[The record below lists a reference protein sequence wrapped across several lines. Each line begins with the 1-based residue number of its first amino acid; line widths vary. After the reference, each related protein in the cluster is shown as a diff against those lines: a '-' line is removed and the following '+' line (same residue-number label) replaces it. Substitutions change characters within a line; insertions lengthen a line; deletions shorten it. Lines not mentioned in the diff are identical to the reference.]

1 VASVDKHSFA
11 GSDDGTPVWAA
22 MMAVSFACHVAFF
35 VMMHFLPAL
44 RPEPKRTLPPAVSV
58 TMVSLPQAE
67 APRAASAKP
76 AETPTARAQPAPPK
90 PEEPPKPK
98 MPSPE
103 MPAPE
108 TPSAP
113 KAKQSLKKQTYRSS
127 KVVDSAISRIEETVA
142 QASQQRTDPLKE
154 ALDRLREQV
163 EGSQPAGPSDQP
175 FQETEASSRTGL
187 VGGSS
192 EGILKEL
199 ELIDIYRM
207 EIAWRVQKNWAFPD
221 RLAGNEDDLV
231 VELAFTVLPNGE
243 IRDVWFDKRS
253 GNGYL
258 DESAKR
264 AVLKANPVGP
274 FPKGVTKS
282 VITVGL
288 RFTPEGVK

>member
-1 VASVDKHSFA
+1 VAPVDKRSFA
-11 GSDDGTPVWAA
+11 GSDDGTRMWAA

-44 RPEPKRTLPPAVSV
+44 RPEKKRSLPPAVSV

-67 APRAASAKP
+67 APRAAPAAP
-76 AETPTARAQPAPPK
+76 AETTASRVQPAPTK
-90 PEEPPKPK
+90 PTEPPK
-98 MPSPE
+98 PE

-108 TPSAP
+108 MPVPKTPPVP
-113 KAKQSLKKQTYRSS
+113 KTKQSLKKQTYRSS
-127 KVVDSAISRIEETVA
+127 KVVDSAISRIEEKVEQEA
-142 QASQQRTDPLKE
+142 QQRPDPLQE

-163 EGSQPAGPSDQP
+163 ESSQRTSPADQP
-175 FQETEASSRTGL
+175 SKETDVSARAGT
-187 VGGSS
+187 VGGSA
-192 EGILKEL
+192 EGALKEL

-221 RLAGNEDDLV
+221 RLAGNGDDLV

-253 GNGYL
+253 GNRYL

-264 AVLKANPVGP
+264 AVLKANPVAP
-274 FPKGVTKS
+274 FPKGVAKS
-282 VITVGL
+282 LITVGL

>member
-1 VASVDKHSFA
+1 MASVDRHPFA
-11 GSDDGTPVWAA
+11 GADVGARMWAS
-22 MMAVSFACHVAFF
+22 MMALSFVCHLAFF
-35 VMMHFLPAL
+35 AMIHFLPAL
-44 RPEPKRTLPPAVSV
+44 RPEKKRSLPPAVSV
-58 TMVSLPQAE
+58 TMVRLPE
-67 APRAASAKP
+67 ASASRAAPAKP
-76 AETPTARAQPAPPK
+76 AQAPAPRVQPTPPK
-90 PEEPPKPK
+90 PAEPKKPAAPVAAAPSEPKV
-98 MPSPE
+98 
-103 MPAPE
+103 
-108 TPSAP
+108 
-113 KAKQSLKKQTYRSS
+113 KQSLKKQTYRSS
-127 KVVDSAISRIEETVA
+127 KVVDSAISRIEEKVE
-142 QASQQRTDPLKE
+142 QESQQRADPLQE
-154 ALDRLREQV
+154 ALDRLRQQV
-163 EGSQPAGPSDQP
+163 ESSPQAGPSDQP
-175 FQETEASSRTGL
+175 SKETDASSRAGL

-221 RLAGNEDDLV
+221 RLAGNGDDLV

-253 GNGYL
+253 GNRYL

-274 FPKGVTKS
+274 FPKGVAKS

>member
-1 VASVDKHSFA
+1 M
-11 GSDDGTPVWAA
+11 WAA

-44 RPEPKRTLPPAVSV
+44 RPEKKRSLPPAVSV

-67 APRAASAKP
+67 APRAAPAAP
-76 AETPTARAQPAPPK
+76 AETTASRVQPAPTK
-90 PEEPPKPK
+90 PTEPPK
-98 MPSPE
+98 PE

-108 TPSAP
+108 MPVPKTPPVP
-113 KAKQSLKKQTYRSS
+113 KTKQSLKKQTYRSS
-127 KVVDSAISRIEETVA
+127 KVVDSAISRIEEKVEQEA
-142 QASQQRTDPLKE
+142 QQRPDPLQE

-163 EGSQPAGPSDQP
+163 ESSQRTSPADQP
-175 FQETEASSRTGL
+175 SKETDVSARAGT
-187 VGGSS
+187 VGGSA
-192 EGILKEL
+192 EGALKEL

-221 RLAGNEDDLV
+221 RLAGNGDDLV

-253 GNGYL
+253 GNRYL

-264 AVLKANPVGP
+264 AVLKANPVAP
-274 FPKGVTKS
+274 FPKGVAKS
-282 VITVGL
+282 LITVGL

>member
-1 VASVDKHSFA
+1 MESVDRHPFA
-11 GSDDGTPVWAA
+11 GADAGTRMWAA
-22 MMAVSFACHVAFF
+22 MMVVSFVCHLAFF
-35 VMMHFLPAL
+35 AMMHFLPAF
-44 RPEPKRTLPPAVSV
+44 RPEKKRTLPPAVSV
-58 TMVSLPQAE
+58 TMVRLPE
-67 APRAASAKP
+67 AKVARAAPAKP
-76 AETPTARAQPAPPK
+76 AETPTPTPRVQPAPTPQAEPKK
-90 PEEPPKPK
+90 PEAPVPAKPTSPKI
-98 MPSPE
+98 
-103 MPAPE
+103 
-108 TPSAP
+108 
-113 KAKQSLKKQTYRSS
+113 KQSLKKQTYRSS
-127 KVVDSAISRIEETVA
+127 KVVDSAISRIEEKVE
-142 QASQQRTDPLKE
+142 QESQQRPDPLQE

-163 EGSQPAGPSDQP
+163 ESSQPAGPSDQP
-175 FQETEASSRTGL
+175 SKEPDVSARTGV

-221 RLAGNEDDLV
+221 RLAGNGDDLV

-253 GNGYL
+253 GNTYL

-274 FPKGVTKS
+274 FPRGVTKS

>member
-1 VASVDKHSFA
+1 MASAQKHSFA
-11 GSDDGTPVWAA
+11 GSDDGTRMWAA

-44 RPEPKRTLPPAVSV
+44 RPEKKRTLPPAVSV

-67 APRAASAKP
+67 APSAAPAKP
-76 AETPTARAQPAPPK
+76 AETPAPRVQPAPPK
-90 PEEPPKPK
+90 PAEPEKPK
-98 MPSPE
+98 MT
-103 MPAPE
+103 APE
-108 TPSAP
+108 TPPAP
-113 KAKQSLKKQTYRSS
+113 KTKQSLKKQTYRSS
-127 KVVDSAISRIEETVA
+127 KVVDSAISRIEEKVE
-142 QASQQRTDPLKE
+142 QESEQRPDPLQD

-163 EGSQPAGPSDQP
+163 ESSQKAASTDQP
-175 FQETEASSRTGL
+175 PKETEASSRTGL
-187 VGGSS
+187 MGGSS

-221 RLAGNEDDLV
+221 RLAGNGDDLV

-253 GNGYL
+253 GNRYL

-274 FPKGVTKS
+274 FPNGVTKS
-282 VITVGL
+282 VVTVGL